1 MVVTVKSTRPKAEI
15 LRFLSSATV
24 YLYHVDLLSRVKGQV
39 ESLHRELSLM
49 KAFLKVSWEKRTSA
63 RIIQHLQRIR
73 GRPQGPGVLW
83 AESWPEHAREV
94 GNRPRVGP
102 GFGRAVGQKSTG
114 ACQGD
119 RRLSQ
124 CGSFNFSW
132 LFGWTNGL
140 NGINGEFLSQ
150 IDVVLPTVSGVGLES
165 RHVAGRKSTRV
176 CQGGVNPWSGRVM
189 GRKSTGACQGGKRRE
204 QGIFRPNRCAMARGF
219 GGGLGVRACCLPK
232 IDQGMQGR
240 LAII

>member
-49 KAFLKVSWEKRTSA
+49 KAFLKVSWEKRS
-63 RIIQHLQRIR
+63 
-73 GRPQGPGVLW
+73 
-83 AESWPEHAREV
+83 
-94 GNRPRVGP
+94 
-102 GFGRAVGQKSTG
+102 
-114 ACQGD
+114 
-119 RRLSQ
+119 
-124 CGSFNFSW
+124 
-132 LFGWTNGL
+132 
-140 NGINGEFLSQ
+140 
-150 IDVVLPTVSGVGLES
+150 
-165 RHVAGRKSTRV
+165 
-176 CQGGVNPWSGRVM
+176 
-189 GRKSTGACQGGKRRE
+189 KRRE